1 MYTHTQHAQ
10 INSPP
15 VSEDIEAAGTE
26 MSLILATNFLTLN
39 NVENM
44 YFTNLKISW
53 IWTKKLPGKVYLE

>member
-26 MSLILATNFLTLN
+26 MSLILATNF
-39 NVENM
+39 
-44 YFTNLKISW
+44 F
-53 IWTKKLPGKVYLE
+53 